1 MVLHLGLLE
10 ANMKKMLIYTG
21 YLCGYCNR
29 AKNLLLEKN
38 ISFHEINIHDHP
50 EKLDEMIKLSGGK
63 RSIPQIFYGDI
74 YIGGSDD
81 LYNMNVEG
89 KLDQLIGLEIK

>member
-1 MVLHLGLLE
+1 
-10 ANMKKMLIYTG
+10 MKKILIYTG

-38 ISFHEINIHDHP
+38 ISFDEINIHDHP

-74 YIGGSDD
+74 HIGGSDD
-81 LYNMNVEG
+81 LYNMNIEG

>member
-1 MVLHLGLLE
+1 MAWSMRITLYFTADG
-10 ANMKKMLIYTG
+10 KG
-21 YLCGYCNR
+21 
-29 AKNLLLEKN
+29 KN
-38 ISFHEINIHDHP
+38 ISFDEINIHDHP

-74 YIGGSDD
+74 HIGGSDD
-81 LYNMNVEG
+81 LYNMNIKG

>member
-1 MVLHLGLLE
+1 MNDLILYSFRRCPFAMRARMTFLVMKIKYEIREIHL
-10 ANMKKMLIYTG
+10 K
-21 YLCGYCNR
+21 
-29 AKNLLLEKN
+29 EK
-38 ISFHEINIHDHP
+38 P
-50 EKLDEMIKLSGGK
+50 DEMIKLSGGK

-74 YIGGSDD
+74 HIGGSDD